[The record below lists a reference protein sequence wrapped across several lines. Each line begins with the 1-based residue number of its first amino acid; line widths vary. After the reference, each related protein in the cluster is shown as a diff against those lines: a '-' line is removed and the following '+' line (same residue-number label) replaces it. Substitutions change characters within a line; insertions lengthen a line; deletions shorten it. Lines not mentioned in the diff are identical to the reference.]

1 MNYPYQPQVNRP
13 SFYSPTASL
22 TQPMRIRPV
31 SSLDEVR
38 ASGIDFDGSIFYFP
52 DFAHQAIYTKQINV
66 DGSATINM
74 YSLTEIPSPAP
85 APKVEDFITRN
96 EFSEAIASL
105 KASLTPAA
113 APTQPTKVE
122 APVAKP
128 EVKLN
133 F

>member
-1 MNYPYQPQVNRP
+1 MNYPYQPQINRP
-13 SFYSPTASL
+13 NFYSTAAN
-22 TQPMRIRPV
+22 RIRPV

-52 DFAHQAIYTKQINV
+52 DFAHQAIYTKQINL
-66 DGSATINM
+66 DGSAAINM
-74 YSLTEIPSPAP
+74 YSMTEIPSPTP
-85 APKVEDFITRN
+85 IPKAEDYVTRN

-105 KASLTPAA
+105 KASLAPAA
-113 APTQPTKVE
+113 APAQPAKAETS
-122 APVAKP
+122 VAKP

>member
-1 MNYPYQPQVNRP
+1 M
-13 SFYSPTASL
+13 
-22 TQPMRIRPV
+22 
-31 SSLDEVR
+31 
-38 ASGIDFDGSIFYFP
+38 
-52 DFAHQAIYTKQINV
+52 

-74 YSLTEIPSPAP
+74 YSLSEIPSPAP
-85 APKVEDFITRN
+85 SPKAEDFITRN

-113 APTQPTKVE
+113 APAVSKTQET
-122 APVAKP
+122 VAKP

>member
-1 MNYPYQPQVNRP
+1 M
-13 SFYSPTASL
+13 
-22 TQPMRIRPV
+22 
-31 SSLDEVR
+31 
-38 ASGIDFDGSIFYFP
+38 
-52 DFAHQAIYTKQINV
+52 

-74 YSLTEIPSPAP
+74 YSLSEIPSLAP
-85 APKVEDFITRN
+85 NPKAEDFITRN

-113 APTQPTKVE
+113 APAVSKKQET
-122 APVAKP
+122 VAKP

>member
-1 MNYPYQPQVNRP
+1 MNYPYQPQPSRP
-13 SFYSPTASL
+13 QFYPAASSL
-22 TQPMRIRPV
+22 NQSMRIRPV

-52 DFAHQAIYTKQINV
+52 DFAHQAIYTKVINV

-74 YSLTEIPSPAP
+74 YSLTEIPSPA
-85 APKVEDFITRN
+85 APPKAEDFVTRN
-96 EFSEAIASL
+96 EFSEAIAAL

-113 APTQPTKVE
+113 AEQ
-122 APVAKP
+122 KP
-128 EVKLN
+128 EVKVN